1 MHHTL
6 LYISLPSLDDYDL
19 KMPHFTINGNIN
31 KRLRSFLSLSKLEYG
46 RQEINSKEIRVGI
59 NATKFEKTRIHF
71 KSDFFAAVAVVD
83 ANAPYCH
90 GGGGDV
96 YQTGGVYNRE
106 ASNTRQT

>member
-83 ANAPYCH
+83 AKAPYCQ
-90 GGGGDV
+90 GGGV
-96 YQTGGVYNRE
+96 GGGERL
-106 ASNTRQT
+106 SDRGRL